1 MFQADCRAKG
11 VQMTVEMGTSVQA
24 LGQRRLLK
32 GELHIS
38 LDSSILTYTVLS
50 ADPSRLAQTTVN
62 LVSRRRLFFS
72 CWTRLIVRGF
82 FQISNSLKFIIKSQ
96 TRRVRVCIDISLDK
110 PGDSDPILPPSEPS
124 EVPEAGSP
132 VYLYIAVVSKLC
144 RTS

>member
-32 GELHIS
+32 GELQVS
-38 LDSSILTYTVLS
+38 LDSSILTYTVRS

-62 LVSRRRLFFS
+62 L
-72 CWTRLIVRGF
+72 
-82 FQISNSLKFIIKSQ
+82 ISNSLKFIVKSE

-144 RTS
+144 RTA